1 MKIYPWRSG
10 KVKIRYVLPVMLAF
24 TSFANAVELHSV
36 IVRKG
41 TDGLAMVPLTISNAG
56 NEGLSC
62 NAAFAHWYSAGIA
75 TVEPGKSARL
85 ELWFEPKTGT
95 FTILNDKRENL
106 PIERLWCG
114 LSGRAYATR
123 VQITLDRTDAAKG
136 ERAVSCATEQGSLVC
151 R

>member
-24 TSFANAVELHSV
+24 TPFANAVELHHV

-62 NAAFAHWYSAGIA
+62 NADFAHWYSAGIA
-75 TVEPGKSARL
+75 TVEPGKSARI
-85 ELWFEPKTGT
+85 ELWFDPKTGT

-106 PIERLWCG
+106 PVERLWCG

-123 VQITLDRTDAAKG
+123 VQITLDRTDAANG
-136 ERAVSCATEQGSLVC
+136 ARVVSCGVEQDTLAC

>member
-1 MKIYPWRSG
+1 M
-10 KVKIRYVLPVMLAF
+10 KIRYVLPVALAF
-24 TSFANAVELHSV
+24 TCFANAVELHHV

-41 TDGLAMVPLTISNAG
+41 TDGLDLVPLTISNAG

-62 NAAFAHWYSAGIA
+62 NADFAHWYSAGIA

-85 ELWFEPKTGT
+85 ELWFDPKTGA

-106 PIERLWCG
+106 PVERLWCG

-123 VQITLDRTDAAKG
+123 VQITLDRIDAAKG
-136 ERAVSCATEQGSLVC
+136 ERAVSCVMGQDSLVC

>member
-1 MKIYPWRSG
+1 
-10 KVKIRYVLPVMLAF
+10 VKIRYVLPVMLAF
-24 TSFANAVELHSV
+24 TSFASAVELHHV

-41 TDGLAMVPLTISNAG
+41 TDGLDMVPLTISNSG

-62 NAAFAHWYSAGIA
+62 NADFAHWYSAGIA
-75 TVEPGKSARL
+75 TVEPGKSAL
-85 ELWFEPKTGT
+85 VELWFDAKTGT

-106 PIERLWCG
+106 PVERLWCG

-123 VQITLDRTDAAKG
+123 VQITLDRADAAKG
-136 ERAVSCATEQGSLVC
+136 ERSVSCSVAQDSLVC

>member
-1 MKIYPWRSG
+1 M
-10 KVKIRYVLPVMLAF
+10 KIRYVLPVMLAF
-24 TSFANAVELHSV
+24 TSFASAVELHHV

-41 TDGLAMVPLTISNAG
+41 TDGLDKVPLTISNAG
-56 NEGLSC
+56 NERLSC
-62 NAAFAHWYSAGIA
+62 NADFAHWYSAGIA
-75 TVEPGKSARL
+75 TVEPGKSGRL
-85 ELWFEPKTGT
+85 ELWFDSKTGT

-123 VQITLDRTDAAKG
+123 AQITLDRADAAGGK
-136 ERAVSCATEQGSLVC
+136 RAVSCRVEQDRLAC

>member
-1 MKIYPWRSG
+1 MESG
-10 KVKIRYVLPVMLAF
+10 KVKIRYALPLVLAF
-24 TSFANAVELHSV
+24 TSLADAVELHHV

-41 TDGLAMVPLTISNAG
+41 TDGLDLVPLTISNAG
-56 NEGLSC
+56 NEGVSC
-62 NAAFAHWYSAGIA
+62 NADFALWYSAGIA
-75 TVEPGKSARL
+75 TVEPGKSARVD
-85 ELWFEPKTGT
+85 LWFDPRTGT

-123 VQITLDRTDAAKG
+123 MQITLDRTDAAKG
-136 ERAVSCATEQGSLVC
+136 ERAVSCGVEQQSLVC

>member
-1 MKIYPWRSG
+1 M
-10 KVKIRYVLPVMLAF
+10 KIRYVLPVMLAF
-24 TSFANAVELHSV
+24 TCSASAVELHHV

-41 TDGLAMVPLTISNAG
+41 TEGLDMVPLTISNAG

-62 NAAFAHWYSAGIA
+62 NADFAHWYSEGIA

-85 ELWFEPKTGT
+85 DLWFDPKTGT

-106 PIERLWCG
+106 PVERLWCG
-114 LSGRAYATR
+114 LSARAYATR
-123 VQITLDRTDAAKG
+123 AQIALDRADATKG
-136 ERAVSCATEQGSLVC
+136 ERTVSCVMGQDSLDC

>member
-10 KVKIRYVLPVMLAF
+10 KVKIRYVLQVMLAL
-24 TSFANAVELHSV
+24 TPFANAVELHHV

-62 NAAFAHWYSAGIA
+62 NADFAHWYSAGIA
-75 TVEPGKSARL
+75 TVEPGKSARV
-85 ELWFEPKTGT
+85 ELWFDAKTGT

-106 PIERLWCG
+106 PVERLWCG

-123 VQITLDRTDAAKG
+123 VQITLDRNDAAKG
-136 ERAVSCATEQGSLVC
+136 ARAVSCGVERDTLAC

>member
-24 TSFANAVELHSV
+24 TPFANAVELHQV

-62 NAAFAHWYSAGIA
+62 NADFAHWYSAGIA
-75 TVEPGKSARL
+75 TVEPGKSARI
-85 ELWFEPKTGT
+85 ELWFDPKTGT

-106 PIERLWCG
+106 PVERLWCG

-123 VQITLDRTDAAKG
+123 VQITLDRSDAAKG
-136 ERAVSCATEQGSLVC
+136 ARAVSYNVERDQLTC

>member
-1 MKIYPWRSG
+1 MKIRH
-10 KVKIRYVLPVMLAF
+10 ILPVALAF
-24 TSFANAVELHSV
+24 TSLAHAVELHHV
-36 IVRKG
+36 IVRNG
-41 TDGLAMVPLTISNAG
+41 THGLDMVPLTISNAG

-62 NAAFAHWYSAGIA
+62 NADFAHWYSAGIA
-75 TVEPGKSARL
+75 TVESGKSARL
-85 ELWFEPKTGT
+85 ELWFDSKTGT

-123 VQITLDRTDAAKG
+123 AQITLDRTDAAKG
-136 ERAVSCATEQGSLVC
+136 ERAVSCGVEQDMLAC

>member
-1 MKIYPWRSG
+1 M
-10 KVKIRYVLPVMLAF
+10 KIRYALPLVLAF
-24 TSFANAVELHSV
+24 TSLAEAVELHHV

-41 TDGLAMVPLTISNAG
+41 TDGLDLVPLTISNAG
-56 NEGLSC
+56 KESVSC
-62 NAAFAHWYSAGIA
+62 NADFAPWYSAGIA
-75 TVEPGKSARL
+75 TVEPGKSARAD
-85 ELWFEPKTGT
+85 LWFDPRTGT

-123 VQITLDRTDAAKG
+123 MQITLDRTDAAKS
-136 ERAVSCATEQGSLVC
+136 ERAVSCGVEQQSLVY